1 MQTDILFVTTGEKKE
16 VFKSTYILEKQNLK
30 SIILNRAALTKVEL
44 ENDMVI
50 SVLTEENCLDFFST
64 IESKNIKIYPIS
76 MENIFILLSNPFR
89 VIINRANTELG
100 QAFIFNYE
108 RWNSYPFT
116 CWSPAIFTP
125 PPFNG
130 SYYFQ
135 KSAHP
140 IDIIH
145 SRIKKGSDPLF
156 GICIG
161 EGPNPYIKPPFSFL
175 KDLIKAIYTS
185 FPNAKIALFGSNSND
200 VRVLMLKRTFN
211 DKMILFTDIEDS
223 VLLAQA
229 LEFCDVFVSFDGF
242 LLNLSVAVGTKTIG
256 LFANTDPIEMGS
268 FFHLIKLTAQRSP
281 QLRSACTYPK
291 CPIRTHERCEPFEN
305 IDDNCF
311 GMFEVKKVM
320 ERVKL
325 FMEL

>member
-1 MQTDILFVTTGEKKE
+1 MRTDVLFVTTGEKKE
-16 VFKSTYILEKQNLK
+16 VFKSTYILK
-30 SIILNRAALTKVEL
+30 RTGVT
-44 ENDMVI
+44 DDVMV
-50 SVLTEENCLDFFST
+50 SVLTEENCFDFFST
-64 IESKNIKIYPIS
+64 IESDSIKIYPIT
-76 MENIFILLSNPFR
+76 MENIFILLAKHFES
-89 VIINRANTELG
+89 IISRANTELG
-100 QAFIFNYE
+100 QAFIQNYE
-108 RWNSYPFT
+108 KWHSYPYAFPPPT
-116 CWSPAIFTP
+116 IIP
-125 PPFNG
+125 PPFG
-130 SYYFQ
+130 EFYYFK

-145 SRIKKGSDPLF
+145 SRIKKGPNPLF

-161 EGPNPYIKPPFSFL
+161 EGPNPYVKPPFSFL

-200 VRVLMLKRTFN
+200 VRVLMLKRTFGN
-211 DKMILFTDIEDS
+211 QMVLFTDIEDS

-268 FFHLIKLTAQRSP
+268 FNHLIKLTAQRSP

-291 CPIRTHERCEPFEN
+291 CPIKTHEVCEPFEN

-320 ERVKL
+320 ERIKL
-325 FMEL
+325 FMEM